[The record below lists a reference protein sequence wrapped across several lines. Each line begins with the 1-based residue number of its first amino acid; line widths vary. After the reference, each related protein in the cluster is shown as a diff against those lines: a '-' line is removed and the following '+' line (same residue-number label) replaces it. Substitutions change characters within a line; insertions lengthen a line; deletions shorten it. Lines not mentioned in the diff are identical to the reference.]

1 MSNVNDLDVLV
12 PENKR
17 ARLGGVEYEL
27 PGDLPL
33 EIYLRINNAASKEDE
48 SESNAVVA
56 VLAAVT
62 DLFAWGV
69 EGDAADAI
77 KKAVDTALRGRGVP
91 FVMEIIR
98 AIYGEDADEEVVE
111 EDPTPAASEDGTP
124 STTPPATTETSAS

>member
-1 MSNVNDLDVLV
+1 MSNVKDLDVLV

-48 SESNAVVA
+48 NEANAIVA
-56 VLAAVT
+56 LLAAVT

-77 KKAVDTALRGRGVP
+77 KKAVDAALRGRGVP

-98 AIYGEDADEEVVE
+98 AIYGEDAEEVVEE
-111 EDPTPAASEDGTP
+111 EDPTPAKPDGTP
-124 STTPPATTETSAS
+124 STSPPATTEESAS